1 MEMLIYLL
9 SLIFVFSIMCCSFY
23 ISVMAWSV
31 YLLNLK
37 AYLST
42 TRFNIIRYCQFTLIV
57 FHAVASAKLLFST
70 STAWWL
76 IGLATAHIAMLL
88 ISKLITYKISCSA
101 GIQELKTAN
110 H

>member
-9 SLIFVFSIMCCSFY
+9 SLIFVFSIICSGLY
-23 ISVMAWSV
+23 VSVIAWSV
-31 YLLNLK
+31 YLLNIK
-37 AYLST
+37 AQSSV
-42 TRFNIIRYCQFTLIV
+42 TRFNLLRGCQFVLIT

-76 IGLATAHIAMLL
+76 IGLATAHIVMLL
-88 ISKLITYKISCSA
+88 ISKLITYKISYNTS
-101 GIQELKTAN
+101 IQELKTAN